1 MGRSRHKRRN
11 SHVVIVTSDAADARM
26 KQFRIRPWIVQ
37 TIVIILCVLVGALIG
52 YFLYENNVRTG
63 EVKQTEAQNEAIS
76 ILEQEKADLE
86 AQVAGLNE
94 EIGELN
100 EQIRILS
107 ETVSQKVQ
115 SEGELSGQ
123 LEQQYLPTR
132 LPLSER
138 ATMDGVTG
146 EDLTLVFTASSGAMV
161 VATASG
167 TVIGVNDDTEYGHN
181 VWIDHGN
188 GYVTV
193 YRSEEREVKV
203 KQGETVTRGA
213 TLFLITEDSSKL
225 GYQVR
230 KDDVYVDPMDM
241 LDISG

>member
-138 ATMDGVTG
+138 ATMEGVTG

-193 YRSEEREVKV
+193 YRNQGEVKV

>member
-1 MGRSRHKRRN
+1 MGHNRHKRRN
-11 SHVVIVTSDAADARM
+11 NHVVIVTSDAADARM

-37 TIVIILCVLVGALIG
+37 TLVIIFCVLVGALIG
-52 YFLYENNVRTG
+52 YFLYENNVRAD
-63 EVKQTEAQNEAIS
+63 EVRQKEMQSES
-76 ILEQEKADLE
+76 IAALEQEKADLE
-86 AQVAGLNE
+86 ARVAGLNE
-94 EIGELN
+94 EIAELN
-100 EQIRILS
+100 EKIKILS

-146 EDLTLVFTASSGAMV
+146 EDFTLVFTASSGAMV

-193 YRSEEREVKV
+193 YRNQGEVKV
-203 KQGETVTRGA
+203 KQGENVTQGA

>member
-1 MGRSRHKRRN
+1 M
-11 SHVVIVTSDAADARM
+11 
-26 KQFRIRPWIVQ
+26 Q

-138 ATMDGVTG
+138 ATMEGVTG

-193 YRSEEREVKV
+193 YRNQGEVKV

>member
-1 MGRSRHKRRN
+1 
-11 SHVVIVTSDAADARM
+11 
-26 KQFRIRPWIVQ
+26 
-37 TIVIILCVLVGALIG
+37 
-52 YFLYENNVRTG
+52 
-63 EVKQTEAQNEAIS
+63 
-76 ILEQEKADLE
+76 
-86 AQVAGLNE
+86 
-94 EIGELN
+94 
-100 EQIRILS
+100 
-107 ETVSQKVQ
+107 
-115 SEGELSGQ
+115 
-123 LEQQYLPTR
+123 
-132 LPLSER
+132 
-138 ATMDGVTG
+138 MDGVTG

-193 YRSEEREVKV
+193 YRNQGEVKV

>member
-63 EVKQTEAQNEAIS
+63 EVKQTKAQSEAIS

-100 EQIRILS
+100 EKIKILS

-167 TVIGVNDDTEYGHN
+167 TVIGVNEDTEYGHN

-193 YRSEEREVKV
+193 YRNQGEVKV

>member
-193 YRSEEREVKV
+193 YRNQGEVKV

>member
-26 KQFRIRPWIVQ
+26 KQFRVRPWIVQ

-63 EVKQTEAQNEAIS
+63 EVKQTEAQSEAIS

-100 EQIRILS
+100 EQIKILS

-167 TVIGVNDDTEYGHN
+167 TVIGVNEDTEYGHN

-193 YRSEEREVKV
+193 YRNQGEVKV

>member
-167 TVIGVNDDTEYGHN
+167 TVIGVNDDPEYGHN

-193 YRSEEREVKV
+193 YRNQGEVKV

>member
-1 MGRSRHKRRN
+1 MGHNRHKRRN
-11 SHVVIVTSDAADARM
+11 NHVVIVTSDAADARM

-37 TIVIILCVLVGALIG
+37 TLVIIVCVLVGALIG
-52 YFLYENNVRTG
+52 YFLYENNVRG
-63 EVKQTEAQNEAIS
+63 DEVRQTEKQSEAITT
-76 ILEQEKADLE
+76 LEQEKADLE
-86 AQVAGLNE
+86 AQVASLNE

-100 EQIRILS
+100 EKIKILS

-167 TVIGVNDDTEYGHN
+167 TVVGVNDDTEYGHN

-193 YRSEEREVKV
+193 YRNQGEVKV
-203 KQGETVTRGA
+203 KQGETVTQGA

-230 KDDVYVDPMDM
+230 KDDAYVDPMDM

>member
-146 EDLTLVFTASSGAMV
+146 EELTLVFTASSGAMV

-193 YRSEEREVKV
+193 YRNQGEVKV

>member
-37 TIVIILCVLVGALIG
+37 TFVIIFCVLVGALIG

-63 EVKQTEAQNEAIS
+63 EVKQTKAQSEAIS

-100 EQIRILS
+100 EKIRILS
-107 ETVSQKVQ
+107 QTVSQKVQ

-167 TVIGVNDDTEYGHN
+167 TVIGVNEDTEYGHN

-193 YRSEEREVKV
+193 YRNQGEVKV